1 MTVMSLGQLAK
12 KFAKEYAVVSLKFV
26 KSQLEH
32 PDHPHA
38 NANAEDLLK
47 KAGFAKGRQVRLADK
62 ANACGYTT
70 ATCYWRKN
78 YFDNKMPDY
87 QIMKEMA
94 NQKLGSEFGPV
105 ALTFADPEEIQA
117 AQAAYDKARLGIPKD
132 CTIELPQAPE
142 APIFEA
148 APLIVAFRHL
158 RDEAI
163 KTYLRTLPPS
173 HQRVFCSLYES
184 VFQDLNGYCALTD
197 EEGTVHTLAAVPM
210 SEDARRYYSPL
221 INMFYQDEEMWG
233 PIILWLELH
242 GKPDPAQGW
251 KSLLQPPYSESLRSA
266 YFFLTDLD
274 KLIQEDLA
282 SLTGLN

>member
-62 ANACGYTT
+62 TNACGYTT

-94 NQKLGSEFGPV
+94 NQKLGSEFGSV
-105 ALTFADPEEIQA
+105 ALTFADPEELRL
-117 AQAAYDKARLGIPKD
+117 AQEAFDRARLGIPKGVKF
-132 CTIELPQAPE
+132 ELPQAPE

-158 RDEAI
+158 RDEVI

-173 HQRVFCSLYES
+173 YQRAFCSLFETVHCDVS
-184 VFQDLNGYCALTD
+184 GVCTLTD
-197 EEGTVHTLAAVPM
+197 EDGTVHTFQALPLP
-210 SEDARRYYSPL
+210 EETRRYYNAL
-221 INMFYQDEEMWG
+221 MNMFYQDEEMWG
-233 PIILWLELH
+233 AFVLWLELH
-242 GKPDPAQGW
+242 GKPDLAQEW

-266 YFFLTDLD
+266 YSFLTDLD